1 MELRTDPA
9 ALREKYQ
16 KVMDKFV
23 YEGGEPEEKARLRHL
38 LRNPWTS
45 VTSMLRSRRTGTPG
59 RKPAFK
65 QGLARAVP
73 GNQSAK

>member
-23 YEGGEPEEKARLRHL
+23 YEGGEPEEKARLRH
-38 LRNPWTS
+38 R
-45 VTSMLRSRRTGTPG
+45 VAQ
-59 RKPAFK
+59 K
-65 QGLARAVP
+65 
-73 GNQSAK
+73 

>member
-38 LRNPWTS
+38 LRNQWTF
-45 VTSMLRSRRTGTPG
+45 VTSMAPD
-59 RKPAFK
+59 PED
-65 QGLARAVP
+65 
-73 GNQSAK
+73 

>member
-38 LRNPWTS
+38 LRNQWTF
-45 VTSMLRSRRTGTPG
+45 VTSMAPGRRSGSGKRTGRG
-59 RKPAFK
+59 CA
-65 QGLARAVP
+65 G
-73 GNQSAK
+73 S